1 MGMIGDMGMNDFRD
15 EQLTE
20 RIIGCVI
27 HVHKT
32 LGPGFLESVYK
43 SAVLVELRKQNL
55 STEVEKEIVVYYDR
69 LEVGRHR
76 LDLLVEGRIILE
88 LKTVEA
94 FSKAHYAQVRAYLKA
109 TGLQTALLINFSDF
123 RADFRRIEAQ

>member
-1 MGMIGDMGMNDFRD
+1 MRLVGDMEINPLRD
-15 EQLTE
+15 EKLTE
-20 RIIGCVI
+20 QIIRCII

-32 LGPGFLESVYK
+32 LGPGFLESIYK
-43 SAVLVELRKQNL
+43 CAVLVELRKQNL
-55 STEVEKEIVVYYDR
+55 RTEVEKEIVIYYDN
-69 LEVGRHR
+69 LEDGRHR

-109 TGLQTALLINFSDF
+109 AGLQTALLINFSDI
-123 RADFRRIEAQ
+123 RADFRRIEA